1 MEVLYMFSGIDFNE
15 DTVGMA
21 HIKTMCSGAS
31 SSGVN
36 MFSFSPEELA
46 SVMAHEMGHTFGL
59 THDDDSKM

>member
-1 MEVLYMFSGIDFNE
+1 MFSGIDFNE

-36 MFSFSPEELA
+36 MVSYDQHQVFQQRLNFCTL
-46 SVMAHEMGHTFGL
+46 VFI
-59 THDDDSKM
+59 